1 MVKYGNLRFRLME
14 TSLEN
19 LPMVIQQPS
28 LLTEI
33 LLDLKAPKD
42 LKAMM
47 VLREILVQL
56 VMQPFQDILRQI
68 IV

>member
-1 MVKYGNLRFRLME
+1 
-14 TSLEN
+14 
-19 LPMVIQQPS
+19 MVIQQLN

-47 VLREILVQL
+47 ALREILVQL
-56 VMQPFQDILRQI
+56 VMRPFQDILRRI

>member
-1 MVKYGNLRFRLME
+1 MVKYGSLRFQRME

-19 LPMVIQQPS
+19 LPMIIQQPS

-33 LLDLKAPKD
+33 LLDLKGPKD

-47 VLREILVQL
+47 ALREILVQL
-56 VMQPFQDILRQI
+56 VMRPFQDILRRI